1 MSQGVAALTYA
12 VRPLVIA
19 KYIGQL
25 AVMLA
30 ILSLAPLGAAL
41 LFGEYALAMRHAI
54 VIVALLA
61 VAAPTAGLPAP
72 AQVQVNEALSVA
84 ALAFVLA
91 ALQATYPMMG
101 AGLSFTDALFESVSA
116 VTTTG
121 LTTLASVEDKPRAFL
136 FARAWMQWY
145 GGLGIAV
152 LSVALLMGH
161 HIAARRLADTTRDES
176 LVTTARTYARR
187 ILLVYAA
194 LTLLGVAVVWLSL
207 HDGFAALTHVLSAI
221 STGGFSV
228 YDRSLAEITQWPG
241 RFFIMALAFLGAIPL
256 ALYYKLYHGGWREF
270 LQDAEIRALL
280 TAVLIVSIALTL
292 LIHAEGTWSWREAGN
307 HAMLLGVSA
316 QTTAGFTSTNIA
328 QLDDGSKLVLILAMF
343 IGGGVGST
351 AGGIKLL
358 RVLILLRVAQLAL
371 RRTALSSHAVADAR
385 LGGRQLADD
394 DLERVIM
401 LLTLFAGLV
410 VFSWLVFVVYGYPP
424 LNGLFEVVSAVGT
437 VGLSA
442 GITNQEL
449 PSLLKAVLCADML
462 LGRVEILALL
472 IVLYPRTWMGKRREI
487 Q

>member
-12 VRPLVIA
+12 VRPLVVA

-30 ILSLAPLGAAL
+30 ILSLAPLGASL
-41 LFGEYALAMRHAI
+41 LFGEYALAVRHAI

-61 VAAPTAGLPAP
+61 VAAPTTRLPAP
-72 AQVQVNEALSVA
+72 SQVQVNEALSVA

-91 ALQATYPMMG
+91 ALQAVYPMMG
-101 AGLSFTDALFESVSA
+101 AGLSISDALFESISA

-121 LTTLASVEDKPRAFL
+121 LTTLASVEDKPHAFL

-152 LSVALLMGH
+152 LSVALLMGN
-161 HIAARRLADTTRDES
+161 HIAARRLTDATRDES

-187 ILLVYAA
+187 ILIVYAA
-194 LTLLGVAVVWLSL
+194 LTLLGFVAVWLAL
-207 HDGFAALTHVLSAI
+207 RDGFVALTHVLSAI

-228 YDRSLAEITQWPG
+228 YDRSLAEIAHWPG
-241 RFFIMALAFLGAIPL
+241 RYFVMALTFLGAIPL
-256 ALYYKLYHGGWREF
+256 ALYYKLYHGGWKEC
-270 LQDAEIRALL
+270 LQDMEIRALFA
-280 TAVLIVSIALTL
+280 AVLVVGIALTL
-292 LIHAEGTWSWREAGN
+292 LIHAEGTWTWREAGS

-316 QTTAGFTSTNIA
+316 QTTAGFTGTNIA
-328 QLDDGSKLVLILAMF
+328 QLDNGSKLVLVFAMF

-358 RVLILLRVAQLAL
+358 RFLIVMRIAQLAL
-371 RRTALSSHAVADAR
+371 RRTALSSHAVADTR
-385 LGGRQLADD
+385 LGGRQLDAD
-394 DLERVIM
+394 DLERVTM
-401 LLTLFAGLV
+401 LLTLFVGLV
-410 VFSWLVFVVYGYPP
+410 VISWLVFVIYGYPP
-424 LNGLFEVVSAVGT
+424 LDGLFEVVSAVGT
-437 VGLSA
+437 VGLST
-442 GITNQEL
+442 GITTREL

-472 IVLYPRTWMGKRREI
+472 IVLYPRNWIGKRRES
-487 Q
+487 